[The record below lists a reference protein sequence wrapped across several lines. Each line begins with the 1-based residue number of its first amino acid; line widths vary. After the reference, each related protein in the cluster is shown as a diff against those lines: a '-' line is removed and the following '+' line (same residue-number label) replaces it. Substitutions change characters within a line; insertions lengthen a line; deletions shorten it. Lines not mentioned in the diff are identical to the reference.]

1 MTKTNP
7 TIDWTK
13 APSDTAVWCEGI
25 GHGMKQYSG
34 WHELDERGHFVPLEP
49 TASGNYTPWYKDGKG
64 ILFEVFDKRFWHE
77 TGDLPP
83 IGERVVIHYDVTDE
97 DSRYAGHKG
106 LEAVIIGHDEYD
118 GHDIA
123 IYRITNDERR
133 RHEYHA
139 LVAKCF
145 KPVPTEEEKAA
156 AAKAAFVR
164 EAHAICLAG
173 GSWGLESM
181 LQRLYDAGYRSPDEN
196 RKQEDVE

>member
-7 TIDWTK
+7 TIDWSQ
-13 APSDTAVWCEGI
+13 APSATAVWCAALTLAVKHCE
-25 GHGMKQYSG
+25 G
-34 WHELDERGHFVPLEP
+34 WHEKLP
-49 TASGNYTPWYKDGKG
+49 SGDYLPVGPDHTNLTPWMKFNENF
-64 ILFEVFDKRFWHE
+64 LFEVHYRPTVWHE

-83 IGERVVIHYDVTDE
+83 VGERVVI

-106 LEAVIIGHDEYD
+106 LEAIIIAHDEYD

-173 GSWGLESM
+173 GSWGLENM
-181 LQRLYDAGYRSPDEN
+181 LQRLYDAGYRSPDDN
-196 RKQEDVE
+196 RKQEE